1 MRAAGHAG
9 CYPLPMHLY
18 FDLDG
23 TLTDPY
29 EGITKSIVHALERLG
44 ADRPDDAA
52 LRKSIGPPLQL
63 TFAELVGPQK
73 AGRAIELYRER
84 FAEIGWRENVPY
96 AGIHEALEA
105 LAGAGH
111 ELFVA
116 TTKPH
121 VYAKRIVAHFGLGR
135 YFTAVFGSE
144 LDGTRV
150 DKGEL
155 LEWALPQHSS
165 GKKSVMIGDR
175 EHDMIGA
182 VRNGIGAIGVAYGY
196 GSVAELE
203 AAGASRVL
211 FSTREL
217 AGAFG

>member
-1 MRAAGHAG
+1 
-9 CYPLPMHLY
+9 MHLY

-29 EGITKSIVHALERLG
+29 EGITKSILHALEHLG
-44 ADRPDDAA
+44 ADRPDDAT
-52 LRKSIGPPLQL
+52 LRKTIGPPLQL
-63 TFAELVGPQK
+63 TFAELVGPES
-73 AGRAIELYRER
+73 AARAIELYRER
-84 FAEIGWRENVPY
+84 FGDVGWRENVPY
-96 AGIHEALEA
+96 AGIHAALET
-105 LAGAGH
+105 LVSAGH

-121 VYAKRIVAHFGLGR
+121 VFAKRIVAHFGMGD

-155 LEWALPQHSS
+155 LEWALPQHSAIAQS
-165 GKKSVMIGDR
+165 AMIGDR

-182 VRNGIGAIGVAYGY
+182 AKNGIEAIGVAYGY

-203 AAGASRVL
+203 ASGASRVL
-211 FSTREL
+211 YSTAEL
-217 AGAFG
+217 AGAFE